1 MSLHSPEPRAPLGWK
16 TVLVLALLMFAY
28 VFVNTAW
35 VTEDTFITF
44 RSVDQLLAGH
54 GPVWNM
60 GERVQVY
67 THPLWYGLL
76 ALGTSLGLP
85 SYWAALLLSALCLG
99 GVLALLFHLARRQ
112 ERSVSKGN
120 ASEAN
125 GRHYTA
131 STGRSASLLLALLFL
146 LSLSRSFIDYS
157 TSGLENPL
165 LHLLLLAYLAV
176 YLSDQPPAKRFFWTT
191 FIYGLI
197 FLTRPDGIILVTPAS
212 LLLWGQML
220 KARQPWL
227 KPALLALGPAI
238 AWELFSLIYYG
249 SLVPN
254 TALAKLNLDYPA
266 AILHRNAWAYFH
278 RSAQFDPLALPLILL
293 ALVAGLLQGL
303 RRSSGLLLAL
313 ALGLVLQ
320 LGYIIHVGADYMLGR
335 FLSAPLLLAVVV
347 LLLGASPRPAP
358 TPPARPLLRWLIPGA
373 AALLLLWQPFNYRP
387 SWNFY
392 SPETI
397 RLHDNEERRFFN
409 DERQLYYR
417 GLGLLRVLFA
427 YYGNFGPDVS
437 RYTNLGQE
445 PAGKYGLSCFIGMYG
460 WGMPLERQIIDPL
473 ALSELFLARLPARDD
488 ARIGHYERALPPGF
502 IDSRLDG
509 VNQLKEPHL
518 AALYE
523 DVWLVTRSPEL
534 FSGARLAAIWRLNT
548 GHYRDI
554 GRYFDRNDIHLR
566 ELGIDDQQLLE
577 LSYQY
582 QGANKLNDFRPTACM
597 RLMQIQ

>member
-1 MSLHSPEPRAPLGWK
+1 M
-16 TVLVLALLMFAY
+16 
-28 VFVNTAW
+28 
-35 VTEDTFITF
+35 
-44 RSVDQLLAGH
+44 
-54 GPVWNM
+54 
-60 GERVQVY
+60 
-67 THPLWYGLL
+67 
-76 ALGTSLGLP
+76 
-85 SYWAALLLSALCLG
+85 
-99 GVLALLFHLARRQ
+99 
-112 ERSVSKGN
+112 
-120 ASEAN
+120 
-125 GRHYTA
+125 
-131 STGRSASLLLALLFL
+131 
-146 LSLSRSFIDYS
+146 
-157 TSGLENPL
+157 
-165 LHLLLLAYLAV
+165 
-176 YLSDQPPAKRFFWTT
+176 
-191 FIYGLI
+191 
-197 FLTRPDGIILVTPAS
+197 
-212 LLLWGQML
+212 
-220 KARQPWL
+220 
-227 KPALLALGPAI
+227 
-238 AWELFSLIYYG
+238 
-249 SLVPN
+249 PN
-254 TALAKLNLDYPA
+254 TALAKVNIDYPT
-266 AILHRNAWAYFH
+266 AILRRNAWAYFH
-278 RSAQFDPLALPLILL
+278 RSAQFDPLALPLIVL
-293 ALVAGLLQGL
+293 ALVTGLLQGL
-303 RRSSGLLLAL
+303 RRSNGLLLAL

-320 LGYIIHVGADYMLGR
+320 LAYIFQVGGDYMLGR
-335 FLSAPLLLAVVV
+335 FLSVPLLLAVVMLLLSAPFATATPARPWVRWLMLGGAV
-347 LLLGASPRPAP
+347 LLLCAMP
-358 TPPARPLLRWLIPGA
+358 
-373 AALLLLWQPFNYRP
+373 QNYRS

-392 SPETI
+392 SPEAI
-397 RLHDNEERRFFN
+397 RLRDDEERRFFN

-473 ALSELFLARLPARDD
+473 ALSEPFLARLPARDD

-566 ELGIDDQQLLE
+566 ELGIDDPQLLE

-597 RLMQIQ
+597 RLIQIQ

>member
-1 MSLHSPEPRAPLGWK
+1 MSLHSPEPRAPLAWK
-16 TVLVLALLMFAY
+16 TVLALLLFTY
-28 VFVNTAW
+28 LFINTAW
-35 VTEDTFITF
+35 VTEDAFITF
-44 RSVDQLLAGH
+44 RSVNQLLAGN
-54 GPVWNM
+54 GPVWNL

-76 ALGTSLGLP
+76 VLTTGLGLP
-85 SYWAALLLSALCLG
+85 SYWGALLLSFLCLL
-99 GVLALLFHLARRQ
+99 GVLALLFHLARRL

-120 ASEAN
+120 ASETN
-125 GRHYTA
+125 GRHRTA
-131 STGRSASLLLALLFL
+131 SSGGSASLLLALLFL

-197 FLTRPDGIILVTPAS
+197 FLTRPDGIILLTPAS
-212 LLLWGQML
+212 VLLWGQML

-227 KPALLALGPAI
+227 KPALLALSPVI

-254 TALAKLNLDYPA
+254 TALAKLNMDYPV
-266 AILHRNAWAYFH
+266 AILRRNAWAYFH
-278 RSAQFDPLALPLILL
+278 RSAQFDPLALPLIVM

-313 ALGLVLQ
+313 TLGLVLQ

-347 LLLGASPRPAP
+347 LLLGAPAAT
-358 TPPARPLLRWLIPGA
+358 TPPARRLGRWLGLGGA
-373 AALLLLWQPFNYRP
+373 VLLLLWQPFNYRS

-409 DERQLYYR
+409 DERGAYYR
-417 GLGLLRVLFA
+417 NLGLLRVLFA
-427 YYGNFGPDVS
+427 YQGKFGPEIS
-437 RYTNLGQE
+437 KYISGGQSA
-445 PAGKYGLSCFIGMYG
+445 AGQHHLSCFVGMYV
-460 WGMPLERQIIDPL
+460 WGMSLDKQVIDPL
-473 ALSELFLARLPARDD
+473 ALTEPFLARLPARDD
-488 ARIGHYERALPPGF
+488 ARVGHYERVLPPGF
-502 IDSRLDG
+502 LLSRRDG
-509 VNQLKEPHL
+509 VNRLKEPHL
-518 AALYE
+518 ATLYE
-523 DVWLVTRSPEL
+523 DVLLATRSPEL
-534 FSGARLAAIWRLNT
+534 FSWARLAAIWRLNT
-548 GHYRDI
+548 GHHRDM
-554 GRYFDRNDIHLR
+554 GRYFDRNDVNLR
-566 ELGIDDQQLLE
+566 ELGIDDWQLLKS
-577 LSYQY
+577 SYQH
-582 QGANKLNDFRPTACM
+582 QTLTLLNDFRPTACIHP
-597 RLMQIQ
+597 LQIK